1 MLRVARGMGPAGLE
15 YLAGGFAMLR
25 LRLTTGRVLMA
36 VLLAPVLVW
45 GCATPLP
52 AKAPYSV
59 SPIQMGGGQWRVPD
73 QVVVVTDGSGSMYRE
88 KTFPDAKALSQTLVA
103 AMPDPGARSKSGR
116 GYSAGLLGFGGNDR
130 LVHPL
135 SSFDRGAM
143 SRAAGDLMI
152 MGDIDGF
159 GGETPLH
166 SVLGEVAA
174 SLEGQRG
181 PAAVVVFSDGKADRP
196 DESLAMAQAMIDTY
210 PSGVCLH
217 TVHVGQDPEGAALLS
232 KLAGLSSCGS
242 STEASS
248 LGSGSAVSRFASAV
262 FTGPAPA
269 PPQRPA
275 EVGERIV
282 LRGVNFDFDKAD
294 IRPDA
299 AVILDEAA
307 SILNRNSR
315 QRVRV
320 AGYTDSTGPEAYN
333 QVLSERRADSVKRY
347 LVGQG
352 VSGSRLETVG
362 YGESNPIASNS
373 TRDGRALNRRVEL
386 QVLE

>member
-1 MLRVARGMGPAGLE
+1 MATLLLPA
-15 YLAGGFAMLR
+15 
-25 LRLTTGRVLMA
+25 
-36 VLLAPVLVW
+36 LVW

-52 AKAPYSV
+52 SKAPYSV
-59 SPIQMGGGQWRVPD
+59 SPIQIGRGEWRVPD

-88 KTFPDAKALSQTLVA
+88 KTFPEAKALTQTLVA
-103 AMPDPGARSKSGR
+103 AMPDAGARSKSGR
-116 GYSAGLLGFGGNDR
+116 PYGAGLIGFGGNDR

-135 SSFDRGAM
+135 SSFDRGGM

-166 SVLGEVAA
+166 KVLGEVAA

-181 PAAVVVFSDGKADRP
+181 PAAVVVLSDGKADRP
-196 DESLAMAQAMIDTY
+196 EEALAMGQAMIDTY
-210 PSGVCLH
+210 SSGVCLH
-217 TVHVGQDPEGAALLS
+217 TVHLGQNPEGAALLS
-232 KLAGLSSCGS
+232 NLARLSSCGS
-242 STEASS
+242 ATEASS
-248 LGSGSAVSRFASAV
+248 LGSGSAVSRLAKGI
-262 FTGPAPA
+262 FTGSAPA
-269 PPQRPA
+269 PPPA
-275 EVGERIV
+275 PMERGERIV
-282 LRGVNFDFDKAD
+282 LRGVNFDFDKAT

-307 SILNRNSR
+307 SILNRNPGPR
-315 QRVRV
+315 IRV
-320 AGYTDSTGPEAYN
+320 AGHTDSTGPEAYN
-333 QVLSERRADSVKRY
+333 QVLSERRADAVKQY

-352 VSGSRLETVG
+352 VSASRLETVG
-362 YGESNPIASNS
+362 YGESNPIASNE